1 MLAGIQIICVRFC
14 VLSHVLQQQ
23 NSNISQTR
31 TTGHSAPAM
40 ESESSSSEA
49 SSASSKNRS
58 GTTST
63 KSSFLA
69 LVSEVPLVQSTLAKT
84 SSVYSSTKK
93 RNLLT
98 KVGFSAAEVSLQ
110 TAFATTKFAYRWV
123 PSFGVFGSL
132 KEGIHKK
139 GNSAF

>member
-1 MLAGIQIICVRFC
+1 M
-14 VLSHVLQQQ
+14 LSHVLQQQ

-31 TTGHSAPAM
+31 TGHSAPAM
-40 ESESSSSEA
+40 ESENSSSEA

-58 GTTST
+58 DTTST

-84 SSVYSSTKK
+84 SSVYSSTKE

-98 KVGFSAAEVSLQ
+98 KIGFSAAEVSLQ